1 MMLWVLRVIFILLA
15 GSVGL
20 TWTKLDLPFL
30 TYGYYW
36 ILPVTLLAALLV
48 IAADVLI
55 KEKRIDSLSSIY
67 FGIIVGLFLNFM
79 AMLALDPYFNQLISA
94 NEANGQAIR
103 TAISLSMGITLCYI
117 TTSFII
123 QTKDDFRFIVP
134 YVQFARE
141 VRGGRP
147 YVLDTSAIIDGRI
160 ADVVQV
166 GIIDHKLI
174 VPQFVLAE
182 LQAIADSTE
191 KLRRARGR
199 RGLDVLS
206 RMQADKDIDLSIDDR
221 DHADLSNMP
230 VDQRLVQLALQ
241 LEAKIVTN
249 DYNLN
254 KVAKLHNVQVV
265 NLNDLANAMK
275 SIFLPGEKLSTR
287 IVRPGES
294 AGQGIGY
301 LEDGTMIVVEGA
313 RDLIG
318 KDISASVTSVLQTS
332 AGRMIFGTLEQVL
345 SSKDQASSKPNR

>member
-1 MMLWVLRVIFILLA
+1 MILWVLRVVFILLA
-15 GSVGL
+15 GSIGL

-36 ILPVTLLAALLV
+36 ILPATLLAAVLV
-48 IAADVLI
+48 IVADIVV

-79 AMLALDPYFNQLISA
+79 AMLALEPYFNQLISA
-94 NEANGQAIR
+94 NEASGQAIR
-103 TAISLSMGITLCYI
+103 TAVSLTLGITLCYV
-117 TTSFII
+117 TTSFIV

-134 YVQFARE
+134 YVQFSRE

-147 YVLDTSAIIDGRI
+147 YLLDTSAIIDGRI

-166 GIIDHKLI
+166 GVIDNKLV

-182 LQAIADSTE
+182 LQTIADSGD
-191 KLRRARGR
+191 KIRRARGR

-206 RMQADKDIDLSIDDR
+206 RLQSDKDIDLSIYER
-221 DHADLSNMP
+221 DHADLAGLP
-230 VDQRLVQLALQ
+230 VDQRLVQLAQQ

-254 KVAKLHNVQVV
+254 KVAKLHNVKVV

-287 IVRPGES
+287 IARPGEGS
-294 AGQGIGY
+294 GQGVGY
-301 LEDGTMIVVEGA
+301 LDDGTMIVVEGA

-318 KDISASVTSVLQTS
+318 KDITASVTSVLQTS
-332 AGRMIFGTLEQVL
+332 AGRMIFGTLDQVVPP
-345 SSKDQASSKPNR
+345 KPKS